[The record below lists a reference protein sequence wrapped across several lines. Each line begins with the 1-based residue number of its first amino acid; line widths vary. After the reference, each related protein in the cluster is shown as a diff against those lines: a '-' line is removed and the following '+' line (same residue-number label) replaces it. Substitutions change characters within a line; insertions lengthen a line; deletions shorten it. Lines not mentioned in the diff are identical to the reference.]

1 MVLTGVL
8 EAIDAVDWA
17 AVPGRAE
24 WYRPDNAA
32 SGLRGLASA
41 AGLVAVAE
49 AASRLAGGG
58 LVHGHS
64 GAVFPAAVVAAPILL
79 DIVEGGH
86 PSAARAALG
95 LLDEALSSYPFAG
108 DTRIGTP
115 YGAAV
120 PVCCALADHIRA
132 RRELLAA
139 HGRAGRSLLADAA
152 GHWRFVIDCCAG
164 AGSDTSAIGV
174 LAGTV
179 PDGSHPGELHTADG
193 VTALESVR
201 VEYPP
206 MDASCEAC
214 LRLVGVPPGT
224 LLQGAVVFP
233 AVCGEREH

>member
-8 EAIDAVDWA
+8 DAIDAVDWA
-17 AVPGRAE
+17 AVPGRAG
-24 WYRPDNAA
+24 WYRPGDAA
-32 SGLRGLASA
+32 SGLRDLASA

-64 GAVFPAAVVAAPILL
+64 GAVFPAAVIAAPILL
-79 DIVEGGH
+79 DIVEGGL
-86 PSAARAALG
+86 PSAGRAALG

-108 DTRIGTP
+108 DTRVGTP

-120 PVCCALADHIRA
+120 PLCCALADHIRA
-132 RRELLAA
+132 RRELLAG
-139 HGRAGRSLLADAA
+139 HGRAGTSLLAEAA
-152 GHWRFVIDCCAG
+152 GHWRFVIDDCVG
-164 AGSDTSAIGV
+164 TGSDTSAFGV

-179 PDGSHPGELHTADG
+179 PDGSHPAELHTADG
-193 VTALESVR
+193 VTGLDAVR

-206 MDASCEAC
+206 VDASFEAC
-214 LRLVGVPPGT
+214 LRVVGAPPGA
-224 LLQGAVVFP
+224 LPAGAVVFP